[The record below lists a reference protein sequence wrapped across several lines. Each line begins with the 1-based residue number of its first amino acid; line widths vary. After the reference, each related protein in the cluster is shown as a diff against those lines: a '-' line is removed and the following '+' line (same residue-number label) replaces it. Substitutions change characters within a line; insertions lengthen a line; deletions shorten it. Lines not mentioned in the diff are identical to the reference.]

1 MSGPSQSLFLLWFS
15 VFAYIEV
22 TQNFI
27 TCHTNPSVKKNM
39 LISIQTLISMLLAS
53 LGDDTTLDISK
64 PAKLYVL
71 ITLENQDSIDSLC
84 RDGADHT
91 PS

>member
-1 MSGPSQSLFLLWFS
+1 
-15 VFAYIEV
+15 
-22 TQNFI
+22 
-27 TCHTNPSVKKNM
+27 
-39 LISIQTLISMLLAS
+39 MLLAS